1 MITPVQKQDFFSGF
15 DEIDGNGNGT
25 EMTEMKNKNATYVD
39 VDEGV
44 NFPLLGGPQKHR
56 DYSTIKIDSDHGTG
70 TSNFQWLARWYL
82 YVTTPFLE
90 LVDWKSIANGEE
102 TANDNQS
109 KKRKKK
115 KRKNG
120 SKENGSNDG
129 SEIGSNG
136 TNENGIETGPEP
148 MEIDGEI
155 KTKKTRS
162 QRRSEQKKKLEEK
175 KKEVSSS
182 AQKLF
187 LDHFRSTFNNRKL
200 QLSLI
205 FFQRPWLQLP

>member
-1 MITPVQKQDFFSGF
+1 MIF
-15 DEIDGNGNGT
+15 D
-25 EMTEMKNKNATYVD
+25 
-39 VDEGV
+39 
-44 NFPLLGGPQKHR
+44 
-56 DYSTIKIDSDHGTG
+56 
-70 TSNFQWLARWYL
+70 
-82 YVTTPFLE
+82 LE

-102 TANDNQS
+102 TTNDNQS

-175 KKEVSSS
+175 KKEVS
-182 AQKLF
+182 
-187 LDHFRSTFNNRKL
+187 FRS
-200 QLSLI
+200 
-205 FFQRPWLQLP
+205 LPVYSGLDPITGSCFPFIKTN

>member
-1 MITPVQKQDFFSGF
+1 MWTWTKVLTFRFWVGR
-15 DEIDGNGNGT
+15 
-25 EMTEMKNKNATYVD
+25 KNIAIIR
-39 VDEGV
+39 
-44 NFPLLGGPQKHR
+44 LLKLILIMEQVRHYFWP
-56 DYSTIKIDSDHGTG
+56 
-70 TSNFQWLARWYL
+70 ARWYFFE
-82 YVTTPFLE
+82 TTPFLE

-182 AQKLF
+182 AKKLF
-187 LDHFRSTFNNRKL
+187 WITSGQHSITGSYNCNLFFLTVLIATSLSKGVPFQGQTWHFRL
-200 QLSLI
+200 C
-205 FFQRPWLQLP
+205 

>member
-15 DEIDGNGNGT
+15 DDIDTNGT
-25 EMTEMKNKNATYVD
+25 EMTDMKNKNATYVD

-56 DYSTIKIDSDHGTG
+56 DYSTIKIDSDHGSG
-70 TSNFQWLARWYL
+70 TFRFEGMTSAVLSLGIMVPELWFKIL
-82 YVTTPFLE
+82 LE

-102 TANDNQS
+102 TANDNQN

-115 KRKNG
+115 KRK
-120 SKENGSNDG
+120 NGSNDG

-155 KTKKTRS
+155 KTKKSRS

-175 KKEVSSS
+175 KIKDQVC
-182 AQKLF
+182 
-187 LDHFRSTFNNRKL
+187 STR
-200 QLSLI
+200 I
-205 FFQRPWLQLP
+205 FQRYMGGEIVRNIQADFDLLTLNEARS

>member
-1 MITPVQKQDFFSGF
+1 MIF
-15 DEIDGNGNGT
+15 D
-25 EMTEMKNKNATYVD
+25 
-39 VDEGV
+39 
-44 NFPLLGGPQKHR
+44 
-56 DYSTIKIDSDHGTG
+56 
-70 TSNFQWLARWYL
+70 
-82 YVTTPFLE
+82 LE

-102 TANDNQS
+102 TTNDNQS

-155 KTKKTRS
+155 KTKKSRS

-175 KKEVSSS
+175 KIKDQVCSTRIFPRYMGGEIVRNIQADFDLLTPNEPRSHTFLAIELKILSS
-182 AQKLF
+182 KF
-187 LDHFRSTFNNRKL
+187 KPFTGNGFI
-200 QLSLI
+200 LS
-205 FFQRPWLQLP
+205 